1 MTHTG
6 IMANMTI
13 GELRGKITLVLG
25 DMAILLGG
33 LWVALFLRFQ
43 TVPTL
48 DSFFVHVQYFVILL
62 FAWVVV
68 LYISGLYDRFAFD
81 FKKRIFSILIR
92 AQIANTFI
100 AVMYFYLLSTAIAPK
115 TILFLYVIVVTA
127 LLLVW
132 RLVAFPLMYQPRKAR
147 AIIVCAG
154 KPLVELVGA
163 LQDGRHGIMTVA
175 THDLSAGILDPQK
188 LFREIQEK
196 NIEMVIFDYQHSHAQ
211 EMIAHLYPLIF
222 KGMQFVQFET
232 LYERVFS
239 RISVEH
245 LSPEWFSQ
253 NTSAKQA
260 YSYFIVKRI
269 IDIIIALPLLVVSAV
284 FFPLVAFAIKIDSA
298 GDALIYQERIGKN
311 GKIIRIPKFRSMT
324 TNDQGVWVNTEGD
337 ARITRVGA
345 FLRKTR
351 IDELPQLWSV
361 IKGDLSL
368 VGPRPD
374 IIGLGRELEQTVPY
388 YTVRNLVAPGL
399 SGWAQISQDK
409 PPQSL
414 EETILRLSYDLY
426 YIKHRSLSLDLEIAL
441 KTVRILLSRTGS

>member
-1 MTHTG
+1 
-6 IMANMTI
+6 MTI
-13 GELRGKITLVLG
+13 SELRGKIMLVLG
-25 DMAILLGG
+25 DMAILLGS
-33 LWVALFLRFQ
+33 LWLALLLRFQ
-43 TVPTL
+43 IVPTTE
-48 DSFFVHVQYFVILL
+48 SFLVHVRYFAILL
-62 FAWVVV
+62 FVWIVV

-81 FKKRIFSILIR
+81 FKKRIFSILMK

-100 AVMYFYLLSTAIAPK
+100 AVLYFYLLSTAIAPK
-115 TILFLYVIVVTA
+115 TILFLYITVVTA

-132 RLVAFPLMYQPRKAR
+132 RLVAFPVMYQPRRVR
-147 AIIVCAG
+147 AMMVCAG
-154 KPLVELVGA
+154 KTLSELVGA
-163 LQDGRHGIMTVA
+163 LEEPKHGMMVVA
-175 THDLSAGILDPQK
+175 THDLSTGILDPQK
-188 LFREIQEK
+188 LLQEIKEK
-196 NIEMVIFDYQHSHAQ
+196 RIEMVIFDYQHPRAQ
-211 EMIAHLYPLIF
+211 EVIAHLYPLIF
-222 KGMQFVQFET
+222 AGVQFVQCET

-239 RISVEH
+239 RVSIEH

-253 NTSAKQA
+253 NTSARQA
-260 YSYFIVKRI
+260 FSYLIVKRI
-269 IDIIIALPLLVVSAV
+269 IDTIIAFPLLLISAI
-284 FFPLVAFAIKIDSA
+284 FFPLVALLIKLDSSGNAI
-298 GDALIYQERIGKN
+298 IYQERIGKN

-324 TNDQGVWVNTEGD
+324 TNDQGVWVNTQGD
-337 ARITRVGA
+337 ARITRAGA

-361 IKGDLSL
+361 MKGDLSL

-414 EETILRLSYDLY
+414 EETVMRLSYDLY